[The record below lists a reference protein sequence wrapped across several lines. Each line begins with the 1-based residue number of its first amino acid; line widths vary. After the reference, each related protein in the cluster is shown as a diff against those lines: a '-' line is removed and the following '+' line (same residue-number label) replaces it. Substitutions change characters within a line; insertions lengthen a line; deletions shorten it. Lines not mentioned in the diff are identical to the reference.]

1 MRPIGSVHRSR
12 TGANQCPCPKGYIHT
27 HARTYIYIYT
37 WRILI
42 FIGSWPSDFSPMSIP
57 MPPATTHRD
66 RGRTRSRRGRSRPS
80 TMGTVNRR
88 IERRRRRRREKREER
103 GVGEG
108 FCNGKLPHEKVVKR
122 GRSGGKER
130 TGWRRRWFEYR
141 RWGTVKD
148 HEAWA
153 TVRYMAAPYDLSSF
167 SSYLRKIGAARATAR
182 FNAVTRAFVTVNPA
196 PLENDTEPENVHRCC
211 RRTRKSRI
219 IREVICDGEPR
230 VDNINTVRRNGLST
244 GP

>member
-1 MRPIGSVHRSR
+1 
-12 TGANQCPCPKGYIHT
+12 
-27 HARTYIYIYT
+27 
-37 WRILI
+37 
-42 FIGSWPSDFSPMSIP
+42 
-57 MPPATTHRD
+57 MPPATTQKD
-66 RGRTRSRRGRSRPS
+66 RTRSRRGWSRPS

-88 IERRRRRRREKREER
+88 IDSWLARRRRWKERR

-153 TVRYMAAPYDLSSF
+153 TSTVRYMAAPYDLSSF
-167 SSYLRKIGAARATAR
+167 SYLRKIGAARATAR